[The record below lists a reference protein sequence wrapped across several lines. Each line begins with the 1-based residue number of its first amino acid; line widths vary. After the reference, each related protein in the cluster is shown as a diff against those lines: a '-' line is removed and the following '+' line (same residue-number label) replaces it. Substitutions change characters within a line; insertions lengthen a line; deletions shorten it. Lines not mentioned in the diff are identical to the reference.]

1 MSADEDR
8 HGLNT
13 GTDIGVRFT
22 SIRDLTEFSRFH
34 GTPKCTA
41 STLQFSV
48 VLGTRSDFQ
57 KAASERD
64 GDCMRSVVRM
74 KFIHQVLDV
83 EVNRVL

>member
-1 MSADEDR
+1 MKIATALTLALTSGCALPASA
-8 HGLNT
+8 
-13 GTDIGVRFT
+13 
-22 SIRDLTEFSRFH
+22 DLTEFARFH
-34 GTPKCTA
+34 GTPKYTA

-57 KAASERD
+57 KAAPERD
-64 GDCMRSVVRM
+64 GDRMRSVVSL